1 VLFGLWTRR
10 TCTGGREWG
19 AFGRDTGGI
28 ENRQGQLRE
37 GLRIGSLGVGSHGGH
52 GIVLAATKQA
62 AGAFGLIRPGTL
74 GVDYPGVACSRGC
87 YMHGGMSRICGK
99 LFDRPHIVE
108 CRPHG
113 SHEFPFRHTG
123 APLCCLTSTF
133 SARFLESVRGADGSS
148 IAREVLGIGLVLG
161 FERSV

>member
-1 VLFGLWTRR
+1 MLFGVWTRR
-10 TCTGGREWG
+10 TYVLAAAGGG
-19 AFGRDTGGI
+19 LSGGI
-28 ENRQGQLRE
+28 RE
-37 GLRIGSLGVGSHGGH
+37 GLRIGSHGIPRLAATVGVRSGHGIGSHGTGCRC
-52 GIVLAATKQA
+52 IRV
-62 AGAFGLIRPGTL
+62 LIRPCTL